1 VGKGKS
7 NWLVRKVVVNYCSVS
22 KNAFC
27 HMKICPHTKRLFA
40 KQANVEKKYHISIFL
55 GFFLSEYFIINFTI
69 SVFTPETQD
78 FIFPAQC

>member
-1 VGKGKS
+1 
-7 NWLVRKVVVNYCSVS
+7 
-22 KNAFC
+22 
-27 HMKICPHTKRLFA
+27 MKICPHTKRLFA